1 MITNFHSLLVSAA
14 LGLSLAGCSDHRE
27 APSPSPAPQAAA
39 AAAAA
44 AAPAPAASPD
54 TAGGGTL
61 SRENSG
67 SQIEGLNGQK
77 TTDEDA
83 AKNSAPGNRKVNG
96 LDGLKVN

>member
-27 APSPSPAPQAAA
+27 APSPSPAPQ
-39 AAAAA
+39 AAAA

>member
-27 APSPSPAPQAAA
+27 ASSPSPAPQAAT
-39 AAAAA
+39 
-44 AAPAPAASPD
+44 AAPPPAASPD

-83 AKNSAPGNRKVNG
+83 SKNSAPGNRKVNG